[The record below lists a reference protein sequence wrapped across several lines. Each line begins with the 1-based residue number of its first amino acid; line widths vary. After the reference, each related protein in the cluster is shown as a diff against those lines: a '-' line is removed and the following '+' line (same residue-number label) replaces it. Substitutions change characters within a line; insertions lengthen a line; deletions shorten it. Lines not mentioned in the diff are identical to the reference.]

1 MKKLLLLLFILSTA
15 QLARAQSHQTLSDEG
30 YQDNKIV
37 FQVVT
42 QDTVAH
48 KALMKQLN
56 NIRSVAPNTPIEVVC
71 HGPGLYMLVKD
82 RCVIQKQLKEQSAKG
97 IVFVACEFSLKE
109 RNVAKEDIVAEANFV
124 RSGAL
129 EIATKQTKGWSY
141 LKAGF

>member
-1 MKKLLLLLFILSTA
+1 MKKFLLLILLTGLHFLVN
-15 QLARAQSHQTLSDEG
+15 AQSHQTLSDEG
-30 YQDNKIV
+30 YFDNKIV

-48 KALMKQLN
+48 KSLMKQIN
-56 NIRSVAPNTPIEVVC
+56 NIRSVAPNTEIEVVC

-82 RCVIQKQLKEQSAKG
+82 RCTVQEQIKTHTAKG
-97 IVFVACEFSLKE
+97 VSFVACEFSLKE
-109 RNVAKEDIVAEANFV
+109 RNVKKEDIVLEANFV

-129 EIATKQTKGWSY
+129 EIATKQKKGWSY

>member
-1 MKKLLLLLFILSTA
+1 MKKIWMLLLLLPALQFVQA
-15 QLARAQSHQTLSDEG
+15 QNHQTLSDEG

-42 QDTVAH
+42 QDTLAH

-71 HGPGLYMLVKD
+71 HGPGLYMLVTE
-82 RCVIQKQLKEQSAKG
+82 RCVIQKQIKEQAAKG
-97 IVFVACEFSLKE
+97 ISFVACEFSLKE
-109 RNVAKEDIVAEANFV
+109 RNVSKDAVVPEANFV

-129 EIATKQTKGWSY
+129 EIANKQRLGWSY

>member
-1 MKKLLLLLFILSTA
+1 MKKLILFAFILSAFQVLNA
-15 QLARAQSHQTLSDEG
+15 QTHQTLSDEG
-30 YQDNKIV
+30 YFDNKIV

-48 KALMKQLN
+48 RSLMKQLN
-56 NIRSVAPNTPIEVVC
+56 NIRSVAPNTEIEVVC

-82 RCVIQKQLKEQSAKG
+82 RCTVQEQIKMHAAKG
-97 IVFVACEFSLKE
+97 VSFVACEFSLKE
-109 RNVAKEDIVAEANFV
+109 RNVNKDDIVMEANFV

-129 EIATKQTKGWSY
+129 EIVTKQKKGWSY

>member
-1 MKKLLLLLFILSTA
+1 MKKLLVLLFMLSIA
-15 QLARAQSHQTLSDEG
+15 RLAGAQSHQTLSDEG

-42 QDTVAH
+42 QDTLAH

-71 HGPGLYMLVKD
+71 HGPGLYMLVTD
-82 RCVIQKQLKEQSAKG
+82 RCVIQKQLKEHSAKG

-109 RNVAKEDIVAEANFV
+109 RNVAKDDIVPEANFV

>member
-1 MKKLLLLLFILSTA
+1 MKNFLLLLFSLSMA
-15 QLARAQSHQTLSDEG
+15 QIVGAQSHQTLSDDG

-48 KALMKQLN
+48 KSLMKQLN

-71 HGPGLYMLVKD
+71 HGPGLYMLVTE
-82 RCVIQKQLKEQSAKG
+82 RCVIQKQIKEQAAKG
-97 IVFVACEFSLKE
+97 VSFVACEFSLKE
-109 RNVAKEDIVAEANFV
+109 RNIPKEAIVLEANFV

-129 EIATKQTKGWSY
+129 EIANKQRVGWSY

>member
-1 MKKLLLLLFILSTA
+1 MKQLLVLLFVLSIA
-15 QLARAQSHQTLSDEG
+15 QLAGAQSHQTLSDEG

-42 QDTVAH
+42 QDTLAH

-82 RCVIQKQLKEQSAKG
+82 RCVVQKQLKEQSAKG

-109 RNVAKEDIVAEANFV
+109 RNVAKDDIVAEANFV